1 MTNSYNLLFKTG
13 KTTWEALIH
22 NQPETAHFTTVIAEP
37 SNKFVEFYQTLDE
50 TGQTIGQGLW
60 DEVVVPYESQDTLCV
75 MGSGTY
81 LMSL

>member
-1 MTNSYNLLFKTG
+1 M
-13 KTTWEALIH
+13 
-22 NQPETAHFTTVIAEP
+22 
-37 SNKFVEFYQTLDE
+37 DE

-81 LMSL
+81 LRVYSLLFARFNKNFLSNF